1 MKTKNK
7 LISIIPFAM
16 LAMFA
21 FAITG
26 CEQDWEKEFSTST
39 LKQPITATVEVNTIK
54 DSSAV
59 INYSLSDKGRI
70 YIIVLAG
77 DDNTAAPQASTM
89 LNLSTSGAVF
99 KKQYV
104 LSEDPYSGSVKV
116 TGLVQNTSY
125 KVFALPVNTDGVLGT
140 IATTDAF
147 TTSDSYK
154 PTLDLT
160 SGVSPAISGTAKQAL
175 AFSVNLTF
183 SEPVVLSETYDIQMG
198 YRNAITTVISW
209 VAVPKDSIKIE
220 GKVVTIKQ
228 PLKASEQLNGMY
240 VFLTIGADAFLDRAG
255 NKYDGVNS
263 GIVEG
268 YLTGIYW
275 RNIFENTVAQQI
287 LPKEAVTSDTGM
299 KIVLDYPIK
308 MRFPF
313 STEQPQYD
321 QTKVIVRYKSAGT
334 TIDMEV
340 PKGNVQI
347 VNDTLVQITLPR
359 TPVYGETVTFSI
371 AEGMF
376 RNSYG
381 NASAAIAFGAK
392 SWFISYGYDVSLIT
406 ASYSVD
412 LVDNSGNP
420 AGTYNASID
429 VAKGGTEVLIKD
441 FVKNFYSLTEDA
453 PISGTFDGD
462 FGTIS
467 VPDWQPLFKTTVS
480 GKEGWV
486 YFANRY
492 STDDVVGHISSAGNF
507 NLDGWGFYFLSDD
520 ETVFGWLNRFN
531 TSAWTKGSKGT
542 NNQPNEL
549 SIETFGKR
557 F

>member
-1 MKTKNK
+1 MKIKNR
-7 LISIIPFAM
+7 LISIMPVTMMA
-16 LAMFA
+16 LFA

-39 LKQPITATVEVNTIK
+39 LKQPITATVEVDTIK

-147 TTSDSYK
+147 TTSDKYK

-263 GIVEG
+263 GIVGG

-275 RNIFENTVAQQI
+275 RNIFENTSAQQI

-308 MRFPF
+308 MRFPS

-392 SWFISYGYDVSLIT
+392 SWFISYGYTRDKIIGNYTAACVS
-406 ASYSVD
+406 YFD
-412 LVDNSGNP
+412 GN
-420 AGTYNASID
+420 TYN
-429 VAKGGTEVLIKD
+429 
-441 FVKNFYSLTEDA
+441 YSLTIEEDPA
-453 PISGTFDGD
+453 NSKGVIVKGLFDSQEPIKATFDGD
-462 FGTIS
+462 LAKLTFAAGQSFGDLVGDGSLVKLSNGTDLTTPIVGSVESDATIKLNGWGGKIIGGTYNNYFYDYYTS
-467 VPDWQPLFKTTVS
+467 SSWTKTTKGHMS
-480 GKEGWV
+480 G
-486 YFANRY
+486 NQ
-492 STDDVVGHISSAGNF
+492 NF
-507 NLDGWGFYFLSDD
+507 IPALKKL
-520 ETVFGWLNRFN
+520 
-531 TSAWTKGSKGT
+531 K
-542 NNQPNEL
+542 
-549 SIETFGKR
+549 
-557 F
+557 